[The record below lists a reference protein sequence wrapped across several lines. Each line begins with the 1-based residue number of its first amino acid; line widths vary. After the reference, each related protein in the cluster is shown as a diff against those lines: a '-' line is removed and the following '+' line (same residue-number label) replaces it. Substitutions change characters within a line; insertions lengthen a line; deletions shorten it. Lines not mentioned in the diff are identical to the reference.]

1 MSKKTEGLYAY
12 CIVSACPK
20 IDQMGI
26 DSENKVYAISYKDIS
41 ALVSKVALSDF
52 EIEEK
57 KAKGEEGMEWIKKM
71 ALAHEVI
78 VETLMKTC
86 QPLLPMKFCTI
97 FKGRK
102 QLEGVLKNKY
112 LDFKLNLE
120 RLKDKEEWGIK
131 MYCDLKKFKENF
143 NLSSRPAKAASGGA
157 AYLLGK
163 KREDEVSQ
171 AADQKM
177 MDYAREVHERV
188 KNYALRTILNAPLP
202 KKVTERKEEMILNG
216 AYLISKEKVPQFEK
230 EAEGLQNKYGK
241 IGLEITCIGPWPPY
255 NFVEIGSEA
264 KQSVQFLEAKK

>member
-1 MSKKTEGLYAY
+1 MSKKTGGLYAY
-12 CIVSACPK
+12 CIVNARPK
-20 IDQMGI
+20 ISQMGI
-26 DSENKVYAISYKDIS
+26 DGENKVYAISYKDIS

-57 KAKGEEGMEWIKKM
+57 KARGEEGMEWIKKM

-97 FKGRK
+97 LKGSK
-102 QLEGVLKNKY
+102 QVEGVLKNKY

-120 RLKDKEEWGIK
+120 RLKGKEEWGIK
-131 MYCDLKKFKENF
+131 MYCDVKKFKEAGLPSD
-143 NLSSRPAKAASGGA
+143 LSTEASAEVEALAKEGA
-157 AYLLGK
+157 AYLLRK
-163 KREDEVSQ
+163 KREDEATQ

-177 MDYAREVHERV
+177 MDYAKEVHERV

-241 IGLEITCIGPWPPY
+241 IGFEITCIGPWPPY
-255 NFVEIGSEA
+255 NF
-264 KQSVQFLEAKK
+264 L